1 MSEPAT
7 GVHRVV
13 LDTNVVVDVLRGNPR
28 AAAVLRERIERGQ
41 VLRMSVLTRYEL
53 GAGARPSELDSLAE
67 HLTLYDD
74 IDVDTSVADRAAEFA
89 RTFRRSHA
97 AIDAID
103 YLIAA
108 TAELHA
114 DELLTLN
121 VKHFPMLPGL
131 RAPYRAT
138 F

>member
-1 MSEPAT
+1 
-7 GVHRVV
+7 
-13 LDTNVVVDVLRGNPR
+13 
-28 AAAVLRERIERGQ
+28 
-41 VLRMSVLTRYEL
+41 MSVLTRYEL